1 MGLNF
6 SQGDPEPPEPAGCA
20 IIQEKF
26 RYSSAREIPNTR
38 LPAVF
43 LGFPGTITRVFHCA
57 SRRYPPGPPE
67 CPGGCP
73 GHGGSSAPASAA
85 GRCKSVPPPA
95 FQSKLNRIPFN
106 ESNESSFFRQI
117 RCGADHGWMFCGP
130 SWCAARSWASGPSR
144 RRCRS
149 LGARILHETEW
160 FGVTSWS
167 AIVLSPH
174 CRY

>member
-1 MGLNF
+1 MGLTF

-67 CPGGCP
+67 CPGDCP

-106 ESNESSFFRQI
+106 ESNESSFFDRQI
-117 RCGADHGWMFCGP
+117 RCGLIMVGRSAGPRGVPPGRGHPAPHEGVVGLLAPAFCMRPRG
-130 SWCAARSWASGPSR
+130 
-144 RRCRS
+144 
-149 LGARILHETEW
+149 LG
-160 FGVTSWS
+160 
-167 AIVLSPH
+167 
-174 CRY
+174 